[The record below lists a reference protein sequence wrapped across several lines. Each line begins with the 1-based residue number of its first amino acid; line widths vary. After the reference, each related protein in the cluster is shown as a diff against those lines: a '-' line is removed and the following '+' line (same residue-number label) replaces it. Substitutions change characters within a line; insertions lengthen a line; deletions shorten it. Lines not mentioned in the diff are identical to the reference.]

1 MANDDQIK
9 VGNASHT
16 SVASEPP
23 KETGP
28 TRGPDI
34 VLRTFQPSDLPYAK
48 HIYYSTYFGQVPQG
62 VKSKLLHPLTWALF
76 IGSYS
81 YLMALVP
88 IVISDMN
95 FPWWTGTALRIFVT
109 FAWTVLSFAGLFV
122 YTDRKEA
129 VDGIEDAMCNDMKD
143 IEEYYLG
150 WNKEERVVEDDKDFS
165 TSKAAEGGKK
175 VTFDKSSKAATEVIK
190 TRKPDEERTASQ
202 FWVLTINSIPSATV
216 AIDQHH
222 DIVYNAR
229 GEMLAPWKQAGQFL
243 CRRYHLSIPK
253 FLEGPAVPKQT
264 VLFPAH
270 KKNEASLQR
279 LAIQGEYQGFGLSNI
294 LISRA
299 MMWAN
304 EHNIE
309 VVYAKVNQMQKPTQT
324 ILKNKHGFRQISR
337 KSTGWFGQYEVELQ
351 CNVKDWVEKYEKDM
365 REKEE
370 IEKQLK
376 EEQSSKEQ

>member
-1 MANDDQIK
+1 
-9 VGNASHT
+9 
-16 SVASEPP
+16 
-23 KETGP
+23 
-28 TRGPDI
+28 
-34 VLRTFQPSDLPYAK
+34 
-48 HIYYSTYFGQVPQG
+48 
-62 VKSKLLHPLTWALF
+62 
-76 IGSYS
+76 
-81 YLMALVP
+81 
-88 IVISDMN
+88 MN
-95 FPWWTGTALRIFVT
+95 FPWWSYPALRIFIT
-109 FAWTVLSFAGLFV
+109 FAWTILAFAGLFV

-143 IEEYYLG
+143 IEQYYLG
-150 WNKEERVVEDDKDFS
+150 WSKEERVVEDDKDFQA
-165 TSKAAEGGKK
+165 SKVTEGSKK
-175 VTFDKSSKAATEVIK
+175 VTFDKSSKAATETIR

-216 AIDQHH
+216 AIDQHYET
-222 DIVYNAR
+222 VYNAR
-229 GEMLAPWKQAGQFL
+229 EVPLAPWKQAGQFL

-253 FLEGPAVPKQT
+253 FLEGPAVPKRN

-309 VVYAKVNQMQKPTQT
+309 YVNATVNQMQKPALN
-324 ILKNKHGFRQISR
+324 ILKDKHGFRQISR

-351 CNVKDWVEKYEKDM
+351 CSVKDWVENYERGVKA
-365 REKEE
+365 KEE
-370 IEKQLK
+370 SDKQLK
-376 EEQSSKEQ
+376 EENLSKEQ

>member
-1 MANDDQIK
+1 
-9 VGNASHT
+9 
-16 SVASEPP
+16 
-23 KETGP
+23 
-28 TRGPDI
+28 
-34 VLRTFQPSDLPYAK
+34 
-48 HIYYSTYFGQVPQG
+48 
-62 VKSKLLHPLTWALF
+62 
-76 IGSYS
+76 
-81 YLMALVP
+81 
-88 IVISDMN
+88 MN
-95 FPWWTGTALRIFVT
+95 FPWWAYPALRIFIT
-109 FAWTVLSFAGLFV
+109 LAWTILSFAGLFV

-143 IEEYYLG
+143 IEQYYLG
-150 WNKEERVVEDDKDFS
+150 WNKEERVVEDDKDFHA
-165 TSKAAEGGKK
+165 SKVTEGSKK
-175 VTFDKSSKAATEVIK
+175 VTFDKSSKAATETIR
-190 TRKPDEERTASQ
+190 TRKSDEERTASQ

-222 DIVYNAR
+222 EIVYNSR
-229 GEMLAPWKQAGQFL
+229 EVTLAPWKQAGQFL

-253 FLEGPAVPKQT
+253 FLEGPAVPKRN

-309 VVYAKVNQMQKPTQT
+309 LVNATCNQMQKPAQN
-324 ILKNKHGFRQISR
+324 ILKDKHGFRRISR

-351 CNVKDWVEKYEKDM
+351 CSVKDWVEKYERGVK
-365 REKEE
+365 EKEE
-370 IEKQLK
+370 SDKQLK
-376 EEQSSKEQ
+376 EENSSKEQ